1 MSSGNYAPPY
11 TISERAVTLVA
22 EIAAA
27 LERYRIA
34 IEGPDGVRLRKINHI
49 RTIRGT
55 TAIEGNTLT
64 EEQVT
69 AILAGKRVVAP
80 AREIAEV
87 KCAHMAYSMLGKI
100 DPFRMDDVLKVHSV
114 MMDGLVQ
121 GAGSLRTGGVG
132 VVDGL
137 GHVIHMAPPAGRVP
151 ELLGDLLGWAKSSAA
166 HPLLKSSV
174 FHYEF
179 EFIHPFFDGNG
190 RMGRFLQ
197 TAMLGKWNPLFHAAP
212 IENIVFENQAGYYEA
227 INASTNKADSG
238 PFVDFMLERILAAIK
253 AKGEVSGAAHETTE
267 KTTKKTTEK
276 SREETKEKN
285 RVKSRVKSR
294 VKTPDR
300 ILRLLRDAPDATRID
315 IAEALGLSV
324 KAVEKNLAQLKADGR
339 LRRVG
344 PDKGGHWEVVE

>member
-1 MSSGNYAPPY
+1 MSNGNYAPPY
-11 TISERAVTLVA
+11 TISEKAVTLVA

-27 LERYRIA
+27 LERYKIA

-64 EEQVT
+64 EEQIT

-87 KCAHMAYSMLGKI
+87 KCAHRAYSMLGKI

-121 GAGSLRTGGVG
+121 GAASLRTGGVG
-132 VVDGL
+132 VVDGF

-151 ELLGDLLGWAKSSAA
+151 ELLGDLLGWAKASAA
-166 HPLLKSSV
+166 HPLVKSCV

-212 IENIVFENQAGYYEA
+212 VENIVFENQAGYYEA
-227 INASTNKADSG
+227 INASTDKADSG
-238 PFVDFMLERILAAIK
+238 PFVDFMLERILDAIK
-253 AKGEVSGAAHETTE
+253 AKVGASGAARRTTEETTE
-267 KTTKKTTEK
+267 KTNE
-276 SREETKEKN
+276 R
-285 RVKSRVKSR
+285 SRVKSR

-300 ILRLLRDAPDATRID
+300 ILKLLRDAPAATRID

-324 KAVEKNLAQLKADGR
+324 KAVEKNLALLKADGR

-344 PDKGGHWEVVE
+344 PDKGGHWEVIV